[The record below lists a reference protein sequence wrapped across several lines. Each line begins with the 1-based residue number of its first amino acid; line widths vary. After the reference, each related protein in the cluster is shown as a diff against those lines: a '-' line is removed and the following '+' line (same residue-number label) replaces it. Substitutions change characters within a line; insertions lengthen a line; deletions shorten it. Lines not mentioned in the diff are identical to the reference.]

1 MPQPKTFRDSNGK
14 VWDMKQFD
22 DTRYRTFPK
31 QPKKKK
37 IKNLLGK
44 V

>member
-1 MPQPKTFRDSNGK
+1 MPQPKTFTDDRGK

-22 DTRYRTFPK
+22 DTRSWSKPK
-31 QPKKKK
+31 QPKKK

-44 V
+44 T